1 MAIVIK
7 GAFDHVSHQGI
18 LDGLAETNCGERLYN
33 YVRSFL
39 NQRTAEIKFG
49 AVEIKTFKAPNKG
62 TPQGAVISPTLFNVV
77 MIGLERKL
85 QAIPGIQHTLYYGYG
100 PHPDK
105 NLSKEEQVMALVWCV
120 TGSLR
125 EKEERLQAAACVIET
140 YVRARGLQCAAEK

>member
-7 GAFDHVSHQGI
+7 GAFDNVSHQGI

-49 AVEIKTFKAPNKG
+49 EVEIKTFKAPKG

-77 MIGLERKL
+77 IIGLERKL
-85 QAIPGIQHTLYYGYG
+85 QAIPGI
-100 PHPDK
+100 
-105 NLSKEEQVMALVWCV
+105 
-120 TGSLR
+120 
-125 EKEERLQAAACVIET
+125 
-140 YVRARGLQCAAEK
+140 